1 MAFKKGH
8 TINNGRTPWNKGK
21 KNPSLS
27 ERNRKTKKNNKNCL
41 GKHWKMSDIGKK
53 NIAEAMRGE
62 KNPFYGKKHSD
73 VTKETNRQAHLGK
86 MMRENNPAWQNG
98 KSFEL
103 YGFDWTELLRHSIR
117 TRDCFTCQ
125 VCKKNGWIV
134 HHIDYDKKN
143 NNPDNLITLCRSCH
157 GKTNHNEEYWINYFK
172 NL

>member
-62 KNPFYGKKHSD
+62 KNPFYGKKHSIETRNKIIESNTGKFKGEFNPFYGKKH
-73 VTKETNRQAHLGK
+73 TKETIEKL
-86 MMRENNPAWQNG
+86 
-98 KSFEL
+98 
-103 YGFDWTELLRHSIR
+103 
-117 TRDCFTCQ
+117 
-125 VCKKNGWIV
+125 KKIA
-134 HHIDYDKKN
+134 K
-143 NNPDNLITLCRSCH
+143 
-157 GKTNHNEEYWINYFK
+157 E
-172 NL
+172 